1 MNLTLFM
8 QQSIKI
14 YESIFWL
21 PRGSQLALG
30 KGRSACTAIGLSIH
44 SFPSEDA
51 DYNQFQL
58 AGGRKVNSDEVLI
71 VA

>member
-30 KGRSACTAIGLSIH
+30 KGRSACTAIGLSMH

-51 DYNQFQL
+51 ELQIITNFSWQ
-58 AGGRKVNSDEVLI
+58 
-71 VA
+71 VAER